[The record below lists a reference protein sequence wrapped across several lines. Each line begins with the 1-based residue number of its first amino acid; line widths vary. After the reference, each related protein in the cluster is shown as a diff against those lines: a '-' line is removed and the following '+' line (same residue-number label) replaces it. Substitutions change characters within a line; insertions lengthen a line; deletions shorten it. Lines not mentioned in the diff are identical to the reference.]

1 MSKKAVLSLLVC
13 CLLAVAASAGPT
25 YQVNITRMAGYYTGS
40 GGEFTLSP
48 TAAARLSS
56 PKSTRRATIRSGFS
70 HKVSRDSL
78 PRAKSRGQLQSDPS
92 TRLGTKIA
100 QKAARTVEVPA

>member
-56 PKSTRRATIRSGFS
+56 PKSTRRATIRSGFFSQGS
-70 HKVSRDSL
+70 HVIACPER
-78 PRAKSRGQLQSDPS
+78 SRGVSYKVIPRPGSGRKLRKKQQE
-92 TRLGTKIA
+92 
-100 QKAARTVEVPA
+100 Q